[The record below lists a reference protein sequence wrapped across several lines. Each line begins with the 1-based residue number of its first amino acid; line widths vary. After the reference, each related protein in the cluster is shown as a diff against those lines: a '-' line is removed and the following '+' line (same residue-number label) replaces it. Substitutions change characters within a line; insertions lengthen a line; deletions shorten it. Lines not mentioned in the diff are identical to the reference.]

1 MSVSCSYYK
10 YIIYIDIIDNL
21 VVDICTIM
29 SDSNRSDDEEEEI
42 VSEASFIPSDDD
54 DDDDDYSDAKVVVQ
68 RKSPSMKSK
77 PSPSNNNKPAPSKP
91 APSPRKVAKGTA
103 RSSKTTVRDDEDTV
117 ATKSSNLVKIA
128 KRMVKN
134 ENDDEDFNSSLTPSK
149 GSSSS
154 KNDELTPKIKRPR
167 TDSGR
172 TTSSIYQSDGYDILV
187 RPSILSDVA
196 TTTTNHE
203 FSLLIQIDSTN
214 TAAAA
219 TTIKPPIRKTSGSV
233 MGRLELLLPS
243 HHQQNQVKFDYHGTE
258 YIGRVYPGPTA
269 MVVSVVDPAHLH
281 DRDGKNESLAA
292 VLNVDQI
299 VHEFCHVA
307 RPHPDH
313 TETTRNVVSIP
324 KVDYFQ
330 YNDINVNHQTLSTA
344 APTTTHT
351 HDDDDIVSTKKTQST
366 RTMKK
371 SKSTVTT
378 HHNPNDH
385 NSGAATTSSS
395 SIRKTKRSKK

>member
-1 MSVSCSYYK
+1 
-10 YIIYIDIIDNL
+10 
-21 VVDICTIM
+21 
-29 SDSNRSDDEEEEI
+29 
-42 VSEASFIPSDDD
+42 
-54 DDDDDYSDAKVVVQ
+54 
-68 RKSPSMKSK
+68 
-77 PSPSNNNKPAPSKP
+77 
-91 APSPRKVAKGTA
+91 
-103 RSSKTTVRDDEDTV
+103 
-117 ATKSSNLVKIA
+117 
-128 KRMVKN
+128 MVKN

-149 GSSSS
+149 GSSSF

-219 TTIKPPIRKTSGSV
+219 TTTKPPIRMTSGSV
-233 MGRLELLLPS
+233 MGRLELLPS

-269 MVVSVVDPAHLH
+269 MVLSVFDPPHLH
-281 DRDGKNESLAA
+281 DHGGNESLAA

-330 YNDINVNHQTLSTA
+330 YNDINVNHQTSSTA

-351 HDDDDIVSTKKTQST
+351 HDDDLDILSTKKTQST
-366 RTMKK
+366 RTVKK

-385 NSGAATTSSS
+385 NIGATTTASS
-395 SIRKTKRSKK
+395 SIQKTKRSKK